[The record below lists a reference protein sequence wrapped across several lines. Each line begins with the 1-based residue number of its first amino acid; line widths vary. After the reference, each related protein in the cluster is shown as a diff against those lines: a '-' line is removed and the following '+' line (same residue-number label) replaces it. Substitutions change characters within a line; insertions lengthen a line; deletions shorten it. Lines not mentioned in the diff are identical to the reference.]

1 MPQNNPLHT
10 ALVIGSTGMV
20 GRELIKQLC
29 ESSEFEQV
37 ISFVRRSSGFSHS
50 KLQEHVVNFDQPESW
65 KELLKGDVLFS
76 CMGTTL
82 AAAGSK
88 ASQYKVDYTYQYE
101 TARMAAEN
109 NVPVYVL
116 VSSTGANANSA
127 LFYPKIKG
135 QLDEAVQ
142 KLGFKS
148 VQILR
153 PGQLYGERQQ
163 KRSAELFAVKMMF
176 AINKLGLFK
185 KYKPIHASEVAK
197 AMISAAKRT
206 GSNIFTLDE
215 LFKLPD

>member
-50 KLQEHVVNFDQPESW
+50 KLKEHVVNFDQPESW

-88 ASQYKVDYTYQYE
+88 ANQFKVDFTYQFE

-109 NVPVYVL
+109 KVPVYVL
-116 VSSTGANANSA
+116 VSSTGANAKSA
-127 LFYPKIKG
+127 LFYPQIKG

-142 KLGFKS
+142 KLSFKS

-153 PGQLYGERQQ
+153 PGQLYGDRIQ
-163 KRSAELFAVKMMF
+163 KRTAEAIAVKIMF
-176 AINKLGLFK
+176 TMNRFGLFK
-185 KYKPIHASEVAK
+185 KYKPISSWDVAK
-197 AMISAAKRT
+197 AMINVANKNT
-206 GSNIFTLDE
+206 NNIFTLNE
-215 LFKLPD
+215 LFNLLK

>member
-1 MPQNNPLHT
+1 MLQNNPLRT

-20 GRELIKQLC
+20 GRELVTQLC

-37 ISFVRRSSGFSHS
+37 ISFVRRSSGFSHP

-176 AINKLGLFK
+176 AMNSLGLFK

>member
-1 MPQNNPLHT
+1 MLQNNPLRT

-153 PGQLYGERQQ
+153 PGQLYGKRQQ

>member
-135 QLDEAVQ
+135 QLDEAAL

-176 AINKLGLFK
+176 AMNSLGIFK
-185 KYKPIHASEVAK
+185 KYRPIHASEVAK

>member
-176 AINKLGLFK
+176 AMNSLGIFK
-185 KYKPIHASEVAK
+185 KYRPIHASEVAK

>member
-65 KELLKGDVLFS
+65 KELLKGAVLFS

-176 AINKLGLFK
+176 AMNSLGIFK
-185 KYKPIHASEVAK
+185 KYRPIHASEVAK

>member
-1 MPQNNPLHT
+1 MLQNNPLRT

-20 GRELIKQLC
+20 GRELVTQLC
-29 ESSEFEQV
+29 ESSESEQV
-37 ISFVRRSSGFSHS
+37 ISFVRRSSGFSHP
-50 KLQEHVVNFDQPESW
+50 KLQEHVVDFDRPESW

-88 ASQYKVDYTYQYE
+88 ASQYKVDFTYQYE
-101 TARMAAEN
+101 TARMAAGN

-135 QLDEAVQ
+135 QLDEAAL

-176 AINKLGLFK
+176 AMNSLGIFK
-185 KYKPIHASEVAK
+185 KYRPIHASEVAK

>member
-1 MPQNNPLHT
+1 MSTIKNTQI

-29 ESSEFEQV
+29 ESAEYSKIV
-37 ISFVRRSSGFSHS
+37 SLVRRPSGFNHS
-50 KLQEHVVNFDQPESW
+50 KLQEHAVDFDQPESW
-65 KELLKGDVLFS
+65 KHLLKGDVLFS

-88 ASQYKVDYTYQYE
+88 ANQYKVDYTYQYE

-109 NVPVYVL
+109 DVPAYVL
-116 VSSTGANANSA
+116 ISSTGANAKSA
-127 LFYPKIKG
+127 LFYPQIKG

-153 PGQLYGERQQ
+153 PGQLYGERLQ
-163 KRSAELFAVKMMF
+163 KRSAELFAVKIMF
-176 AINKLGLFK
+176 TMNRFGFFK
-185 KYKPIHASEVAK
+185 KYRPISSWDVAK
-197 AMISAAKRT
+197 AMINVAKKNGT
-206 GSNIFTLDE
+206 NIFTLNE
-215 LFKLPD
+215 LFKLQK

>member
-1 MPQNNPLHT
+1 MLQNNPLRT

-135 QLDEAVQ
+135 QLDEAAL

-153 PGQLYGERQQ
+153 PGQLYGKRQQ

-176 AINKLGLFK
+176 AMNSLGIFK

>member
-1 MPQNNPLHT
+1 MLQNNPLRT

-20 GRELIKQLC
+20 GRELVTQLC

-37 ISFVRRSSGFSHS
+37 ISFVRRSSGFSHP
-50 KLQEHVVNFDQPESW
+50 KLQEHVVDFDRPESW

-88 ASQYKVDYTYQYE
+88 ASQYKVDFTYQYE
-101 TARMAAEN
+101 TARMAAGN

-135 QLDEAVQ
+135 QLDEAAL

-176 AINKLGLFK
+176 AMNSLGIFK
-185 KYKPIHASEVAK
+185 KYRPIHASEVAK

>member
-50 KLQEHVVNFDQPESW
+50 KLKEHVVNFDQPESW

-176 AINKLGLFK
+176 AMNSLGIFK
-185 KYKPIHASEVAK
+185 KYRPIHASEVAK

>member
-1 MPQNNPLHT
+1 MLQNNPLRT

-37 ISFVRRSSGFSHS
+37 ISFVRRSSGFSHP
-50 KLQEHVVNFDQPESW
+50 KLQEHVVDFDQPESW

-153 PGQLYGERQQ
+153 PGQLYGKRQQ

>member
-1 MPQNNPLHT
+1 MLQNNPLRT

-20 GRELIKQLC
+20 GRELVTQLC

-82 AAAGSK
+82 AEAGSK

-135 QLDEAVQ
+135 QLDEAAL

-153 PGQLYGERQQ
+153 PGQLYGKRQQ

-176 AINKLGLFK
+176 AMNSLGIFK
-185 KYKPIHASEVAK
+185 KYRPIHASEVAK

>member
-37 ISFVRRSSGFSHS
+37 ISFIRRSSGFSHS

-176 AINKLGLFK
+176 AMNSLGIFK
-185 KYKPIHASEVAK
+185 KYRPIHASEVAK

>member
-176 AINKLGLFK
+176 AMNSLGLFK

>member
-109 NVPVYVL
+109 GVPVYVL

-176 AINKLGLFK
+176 AMNSLGIFK
-185 KYKPIHASEVAK
+185 KYRPIHASEVAK

>member
-1 MPQNNPLHT
+1 MLQNNPLRT

-20 GRELIKQLC
+20 GRELVTQLC

-176 AINKLGLFK
+176 AMNSLGIFK
-185 KYKPIHASEVAK
+185 KYRPIHASEVAK

>member
-37 ISFVRRSSGFSHS
+37 ISFVRRSSGFSHP

-135 QLDEAVQ
+135 QLDEAAL

-176 AINKLGLFK
+176 AMNSLGIFK
-185 KYKPIHASEVAK
+185 KYRPIHASEVAK

>member
-1 MPQNNPLHT
+1 MSQNNPLHT

-37 ISFVRRSSGFSHS
+37 ISFIRRSSGFSHS
-50 KLQEHVVNFDQPESW
+50 KLQEHVVNFDQPENW

-82 AAAGSK
+82 ATAGSK

-176 AINKLGLFK
+176 AMNSLGIFK

>member
-1 MPQNNPLHT
+1 MLQNNPLRT

-20 GRELIKQLC
+20 GRELVTQLC

-37 ISFVRRSSGFSHS
+37 ISFVRRSSGFSHP
-50 KLQEHVVNFDQPESW
+50 KLQEHVVDFDQPESW

-135 QLDEAVQ
+135 QLDEAAL

-153 PGQLYGERQQ
+153 PGQLYGKRQQ

>member
-1 MPQNNPLHT
+1 MSENNQPRI

-20 GRELIKQLC
+20 GRELVKQLC
-29 ESSEFEQV
+29 DNTEYVQIV
-37 ISFVRRSSGFSHS
+37 SFVRRPSGFSHS
-50 KLQEHVVNFDQPESW
+50 KLKEHVVNFDQPENW
-65 KELLKGDVLFS
+65 KALLKGDVLFS

-88 ASQYKVDYTYQYE
+88 ANQYKVDFTYQFE

-109 NVPVYVL
+109 KVPVYVL
-116 VSSTGANANSA
+116 VSSTGANANSTF
-127 LFYPKIKG
+127 FYPKIKG

-163 KRSAELFAVKMMF
+163 KRSAELFAVKIMF
-176 AINKLGLFK
+176 TMNRFGLFK
-185 KYKPIHASEVAK
+185 KYKPISSWDVAK
-197 AMISAAKRT
+197 AMINVANKNT
-206 GSNIFTLDE
+206 NNIFTLNE
-215 LFKLPD
+215 LFNLLK

>member
-1 MPQNNPLHT
+1 MSENNQPHI

-20 GRELIKQLC
+20 GRELVKQLC
-29 ESSEFEQV
+29 DNTEYVQ
-37 ISFVRRSSGFSHS
+37 ILSFVRRPSGFIHS
-50 KLQEHVVNFDQPESW
+50 KLKEHVVNFDQPESW

-176 AINKLGLFK
+176 AMNSLGIFK
-185 KYKPIHASEVAK
+185 KYRPIHASEVAK

>member
-135 QLDEAVQ
+135 QLDEAAL

-153 PGQLYGERQQ
+153 PGQLYGKRQQ

-176 AINKLGLFK
+176 AINKLRLFK

-197 AMISAAKRT
+197 AMISAAKRN

>member
-1 MPQNNPLHT
+1 MSENNQPRI

-20 GRELIKQLC
+20 GRELVKQLC
-29 ESSEFEQV
+29 DNTEYVQIV
-37 ISFVRRSSGFSHS
+37 SFVRRSSGFSHS
-50 KLQEHVVNFDQPESW
+50 KLKEHVVNFDQPESW

-88 ASQYKVDYTYQYE
+88 ANQYKVDFTYQFE

-109 NVPVYVL
+109 KVPVYVL
-116 VSSTGANANSA
+116 VSSTGANANSTI
-127 LFYPKIKG
+127 FYPKIKG

-163 KRSAELFAVKMMF
+163 KRSAEALAVKIMF
-176 AINKLGLFK
+176 FMNKTGLFR
-185 KYKPIHASEVAK
+185 KYKPIHSTEVAQ
-197 AMISAAKRT
+197 AMINVAKKSGT
-206 GSNIFTLDE
+206 NTFTLNE
-215 LFKLPD
+215 LFKLLK

>member
-1 MPQNNPLHT
+1 MLQNNPLRT

-176 AINKLGLFK
+176 AMNSLGIFK
-185 KYKPIHASEVAK
+185 KYRPIHASEVAK

>member
-50 KLQEHVVNFDQPESW
+50 KQQEHVVNFDQPESW

-76 CMGTTL
+76 FMGTTL

-153 PGQLYGERQQ
+153 PGQLYGKRQQ

>member
-1 MPQNNPLHT
+1 MLQNNPLRT

-135 QLDEAVQ
+135 QLDEAAL

-176 AINKLGLFK
+176 AMNSLGIFK
-185 KYKPIHASEVAK
+185 KYRPIHASEVAK

>member
-1 MPQNNPLHT
+1 MLQNNPLHT

-88 ASQYKVDYTYQYE
+88 ANQYKVDFTYQFE

-109 NVPVYVL
+109 KVPVYVL
-116 VSSTGANANSA
+116 VSSTGANANSTI
-127 LFYPKIKG
+127 FYPKIKG

-153 PGQLYGERQQ
+153 PGQLYGDRIQ
-163 KRSAELFAVKMMF
+163 KRTAEAIAVKIMF
-176 AINKLGLFK
+176 TMNRFGLFK
-185 KYKPIHASEVAK
+185 KYKPISSWDVAK
-197 AMISAAKRT
+197 AMINVANKNT
-206 GSNIFTLDE
+206 NNIFTLNE
-215 LFKLPD
+215 LFNLLK

>member
-37 ISFVRRSSGFSHS
+37 ISFVRRSSGFSHP
-50 KLQEHVVNFDQPESW
+50 KLQEHVVDFDQPESW

-135 QLDEAVQ
+135 QLDEAAL

-153 PGQLYGERQQ
+153 PGQLYGKRQQ

-176 AINKLGLFK
+176 AMNKLGLFK

>member
-176 AINKLGLFK
+176 AMNSLGIFK

>member
-1 MPQNNPLHT
+1 MPQNNPLRT

-20 GRELIKQLC
+20 GRELVTQLC

-37 ISFVRRSSGFSHS
+37 ISFVRRPSGFSHS

-176 AINKLGLFK
+176 AMNSLGIFK
-185 KYKPIHASEVAK
+185 KYRPIHASEVAK

>member
-20 GRELIKQLC
+20 GRELVTQLC

-37 ISFVRRSSGFSHS
+37 ISFVRRSSGFSHP
-50 KLQEHVVNFDQPESW
+50 KLQEHVVDFDQPESW

-176 AINKLGLFK
+176 AMNSLGIFK
-185 KYKPIHASEVAK
+185 KYRPIHASEVAK

>member
-135 QLDEAVQ
+135 QLDEAAL

-153 PGQLYGERQQ
+153 PGQLYGKRQQ

>member
-1 MPQNNPLHT
+1 MLQNNPLRT

-20 GRELIKQLC
+20 GRELVTQLC

-153 PGQLYGERQQ
+153 PGQLYGKRQQ